1 MAVIRPPRVKHA
13 AMQKVPFASTLSVVV
28 ALLAGFGLLQMGNT
42 LQGTLLAV
50 RGGMEGFPP
59 TVIGLVGGSFSAGL
73 MIGSL
78 VASRLILRV
87 GKIRSF
93 AALASTAS
101 MVPLIHLLWID
112 PTAWVIARMLTG
124 FCFAGLFMVVESWL
138 NGAAVNE
145 VRGQILSI
153 YGMTGLVAGVVGQL
167 LLPVADPGGYAL
179 FAVVSVVLTVAVLP
193 VTLSQAKAPPLPAQ
207 PVRIDLFRLHAQ
219 APFGL
224 VAAFLCGISAGSFF
238 SLGPL
243 LAQSIG
249 MGQQG
254 IAIFMAA
261 GALGA
266 AAMTWP
272 LGLLSDRIDRRL
284 LVVVIA
290 LVAVAVLGTMALF
303 TPSGASAWVYFGLV
317 FVFGGLVVP
326 TYSVVLAHVNDSV
339 RPEEFVAASGGML
352 LVQGA
357 GAAIG
362 PLAIGA
368 AMSAFGPRSLLWMT
382 VLAQLLIAFCG
393 VWRMRRQAAPAR
405 KEEFRVQ
412 PPTPVGT
419 ELISVSQ
426 EAAR

>member
-1 MAVIRPPRVKHA
+1 
-13 AMQKVPFASTLSVVV
+13 MQKAPFASTLSVIV

-50 RGGMEGFPP
+50 RGGMEGFSP
-59 TVIGLVGGSFSAGL
+59 TAIGLIGGAFSAGL

-87 GKIRSF
+87 GKTRSF

-101 MVPLIHLLWID
+101 MVPLIHLLWVD
-112 PTAWVIARMLTG
+112 PAAWVIARMLTG

-138 NGAAVNE
+138 NGAAANE

-167 LLPVADPGGYAL
+167 LLPVADPGGFAL
-179 FAVVSVVLTVAVLP
+179 FALVSIILTIAVLP
-193 VTLSQAKAPPLPAQ
+193 VTLSQAQAPPLPAQ

-219 APFGL
+219 SPFGL
-224 VAAFLCGISAGSFF
+224 VAAFLCGISAGAFF
-238 SLGPL
+238 ALGPL

-249 MGQQG
+249 LEQQG

-284 LVVVIA
+284 LVVAIA
-290 LVAVAVLGTMALF
+290 LIAVGVLGAMALF

-339 RPEEFVAASGGML
+339 PPEEFVAASGGML

-357 GAAIG
+357 GAAVG

-368 AMSAFGPRSLLWMT
+368 AMSAFGPRSLPWMT
-382 VLAQLLIAFCG
+382 VLAQLLIAFYG
-393 VWRMRRQAAPAR
+393 IWRMTRHAAPVR

-412 PPTPVGT
+412 SPTPVGT
-419 ELISVSQ
+419 ELIRVSQ
-426 EAAR
+426 EAVR